1 MRVTGMVEGLPPTIK
16 QASVD
21 PEAPLEGVWSGEKG
35 ERKEEGMETDLFQV
49 RQKSRWA
56 GEK

>member
-1 MRVTGMVEGLPPTIK
+1 MVEGLPPTIK